1 MKLAKLKKTLAVLL
15 SAAMVFSAVP
25 VTAMA
30 EEVESE
36 AIEVSGAEE
45 TVETEEAATEEV
57 DAEIEESDESQDV
70 EVSGVEEETEAVEE
84 LDAVED
90 NDAVEEDVV
99 GDGEIEEGE
108 YDFADSTKA
117 YYKKSPAD
125 INIAG
130 LTLNFTGGQQD
141 SGHGPHGKAN
151 DTAVLK
157 LKSAAKVTFTI
168 CGYSSINSPYITAEG
183 YTPTIKDTSAI
194 LTGDDKNGKVI
205 SFDVSKG
212 GDFTAKVDN
221 GQLYLHKINVEYS
234 EETIAAGEYDFADST
249 KDYYKKNPAEINI
262 PGATFNFTGG
272 QQDSGH
278 GPHGKAGDTVELS
291 LETAATVSFTICGY
305 SSINSPYIT
314 AEGYTPSIA
323 DTSAILT
330 GDDKN
335 GKVITFNVN
344 KGGKFTAKVDNGQL
358 YLHKI
363 NVEYVGG
370 GVAMAGTYDFFD
382 KNSAY
387 YKKAPSEIEIPG
399 VSISFNGTNHTTGH
413 GPHGKEDDTITV
425 NLKEAAK
432 VYFTTC
438 GYSEAAEHYITAD
451 GYTATEKNY
460 TVDGDGSNGKTTSFY
475 VEEPGLFTAKVAS
488 KQIYLHSIRV
498 KYLTEEKFGDA
509 YIAKTFASV
518 PVVDRTNK
526 DLKAKIYKKDGTL
539 VDTVGSFDENMYM
552 GNSSTSGTVGLQKS
566 VADNLIWVDEDN
578 NTLVITPHTDK
589 DGYPL
594 IEAGESYYVTLD
606 PGLVTVNEAD
616 AGITTSTDWTFTAT
630 APEGL
635 LTTNV
640 INVGQDDTS
649 DFQTLSGAF
658 NYLRKNQADDDW
670 TINVAKGVYHE
681 RPFYYGDANITIK
694 GDSTKGEFGKDVLFT
709 WKNCDDWTGG
719 GARGRCTFLVQG
731 NGDMNMIG
739 ISMVNTFD
747 RKKDFDD
754 GSTQAETL
762 GFDGTGKLFV
772 YDCGFD
778 SHQDTLYIGKKG
790 NRSWFYKSYIA
801 GDVDFLW
808 GYPGVCLFEECSLR
822 CYADTAKET
831 PLAHLI
837 ASRTEVKDKAN
848 LGANKGFVIMNSTIQ
863 MDKGVTVTYARN
875 SGADTNAAI
884 FNNKFIGEGTLNPA
898 LYGSAPG
905 YEERDINN
913 DLIVGYMDGDNTY
926 NGTKVDTKERL
937 EHCGA
942 LSPRMQNR
950 EYSGR
955 YVILNRGYDFTSEKF
970 VTAKNIWDATAL
982 ATELGIATTADD
994 SAKQIFVEP
1003 VGYKNVIGGDSVLYK
1018 AYNMSGKEV
1027 TDNATW
1033 SVTEVDADD
1042 PKATGNTAAVD
1053 ASMDATVKG
1062 KLNTKLTTRSK
1073 VTVTATLDGKSDDG
1087 LCTVIPEYVPAD
1099 TVQLSL
1105 VSGAVDLYGTKT
1117 LGGVLSCSTNDQDDV
1132 TVTETTWTTS
1142 ASANALF
1149 YDEATKTFV
1158 DKVTT
1163 KTCSVMV
1170 YGAGSG
1176 KATITASTKDGG
1188 SDTFELTVYDDQ
1200 TVWLPFVAGVLV
1212 NTDVQSGKWGT
1223 FNGMFI
1229 DTVTYKGKVG
1239 MKNSSSTR
1247 TQTRNAI
1254 LNFPVN
1260 YDATVKVTLDAAPTT
1275 PITAALIEAGS
1286 REYQGLDII
1295 TNTNITWDE
1304 ATLTYTIDHKAAD
1317 AKAASVTEPADS
1329 AKAAQ
1334 GPDAGIPATELAKA
1348 QYLQLDFGKKDVYTT
1363 KYVITKPGHVDIEDV
1378 ADDNVEM
1385 AVDSVTLSRETLRID
1400 EGASYK
1406 VTATAKYSDGKTT
1419 NEVTWSSDDE
1429 SIATVAAD
1437 GTITGVKEGVTTI
1450 TASKDAQSDSVEVT
1464 VKKPGRAV
1472 ITDKAQWITDDMYA
1486 DKIAA
1491 EKMDTRPVDTK
1502 DGLITFVPSILAT
1515 TGKSKSRVDADSAP
1529 VKFDDNNEYTRNINM
1544 QAGMEDVE
1552 GKNSGAYFE
1561 FETADAAEVVVFWK
1575 SSSGSA
1581 GGRKMG
1587 IVKVDGDTTTIID
1600 EDEEDFDIDAESG
1613 KTVAMALVKKFSL
1626 TEGGLYRIGATS
1638 GGAKIYAI
1646 KVAVGGS
1653 VEPGPGPKPE
1663 PTPDEPGTVSGD
1675 TVDKTGDPV
1684 LSEKTVAE
1692 VSANYA
1698 DMAAASAKGAA
1709 DRTVVV
1715 KGAVSDNGVLIQN
1728 YKKGKVKSITI
1739 STNSVS
1745 DCRVTVN
1752 AKVKVFLPAGFGGV
1766 GAISNMTGVGK
1777 TKPLKVNKKGAVSL
1791 KAFKGVSKYDVT
1803 FTGASGKITITVVN
1817 LAFDKAL
1824 KKLQVSANAIL
1835 TVRPTLQAGKVND
1848 IKAGAGFLNGVWM
1861 VDKTIISK
1869 PGQTVSGKNGAK
1881 VTLNANGTVTVT
1893 NVVNKNV
1900 KLTYMLNGK
1909 KYVTALKVQ
1918 KKASGSEGAYQTA
1931 GLLK

>member
-884 FNNKFIGEGTLNPA
+884 FNNEFTGEGTLNPA

-942 LSPRMQNR
+942 LCPRMQNR

-1042 PKATGNTAAVD
+1042 PKATGNTTAVD

-1239 MKNSSSTR
+1239 MKNSSPTR
-1247 TQTRNAI
+1247 MQTRNAI

-1260 YDATVKVTLDAAPTT
+1260 YDATVKVTLDSAPGT
-1275 PITAALIEAGS
+1275 PITAENVGS
-1286 REYQGLDII
+1286 RVYAGLDTIN
-1295 TNTNITWDE
+1295 NTNISWD
-1304 ATLTYTIDHKAAD
+1304 ADTLTYTIDHKAAD
-1317 AKAASVTEPADS
+1317 AKAASVTEPAAKD
-1329 AKAAQ
+1329 KAAQ
-1334 GPDAGIPATELAKA
+1334 GPDAGIAEGELAKA
-1348 QYLQLDFGKKDVYTT
+1348 QYLQLSYGSKDVYVT
-1363 KYVITKPGHVDIEDV
+1363 KYVITKPGHQDIEDV

-1406 VTATAKYSDGKTT
+1406 VTATAKYPDGKTT
-1419 NEVTWSSDDE
+1419 TDVTWSSDDE

-1450 TASKDAQSDSVEVT
+1450 TASKDAQSDTVEVT

-1600 EDEEDFDIDAESG
+1600 EDEEDFDIDAETG

-1626 TEGGLYRIGATS
+1626 AEGGLYRIGATS

-1835 TVRPTLQAGKVND
+1835 TVRPTLQAGKLND

-1909 KYVTALKVQ
+1909 KYTTALKVQ

>member
-1 MKLAKLKKTLAVLL
+1 MKLAKLKKTLAVML

-30 EEVESE
+30 DVVESE

-57 DAEIEESDESQDV
+57 DAEIEEATESQDV

-84 LDAVED
+84 LDAVEEDDLVYISSEEALSEESVLGSGSAYGTVTWDWTTDGAGD
-90 NDAVEEDVV
+90 NAKAVNIQGADATGTFVADTTDLTEE
-99 GDGEIEEGE
+99 
-108 YDFADSTKA
+108 FST
-117 YYKKSPAD
+117 
-125 INIAG
+125 
-130 LTLNFTGGQQD
+130 LR
-141 SGHGPHGKAN
+141 
-151 DTAVLK
+151 V
-157 LKSAAKVTFTI
+157 SAAVAGTNIKLAYNAA
-168 CGYSSINSPYITAEG
+168 GYAQFN
-183 YTPTIKDTSAI
+183 KDT
-194 LTGDDKNGKVI
+194 
-205 SFDVSKG
+205 
-212 GDFTAKVDN
+212 
-221 GQLYLHKINVEYS
+221 KITVPL
-234 EETIAAGEYDFADST
+234 GE
-249 KDYYKKNPAEINI
+249 
-262 PGATFNFTGG
+262 
-272 QQDSGH
+272 
-278 GPHGKAGDTVELS
+278 
-291 LETAATVSFTICGY
+291 
-305 SSINSPYIT
+305 
-314 AEGYTPSIA
+314 
-323 DTSAILT
+323 
-330 GDDKN
+330 
-335 GKVITFNVN
+335 
-344 KGGKFTAKVDNGQL
+344 
-358 YLHKI
+358 
-363 NVEYVGG
+363 
-370 GVAMAGTYDFFD
+370 
-382 KNSAY
+382 
-387 YKKAPSEIEIPG
+387 G
-399 VSISFNGTNHTTGH
+399 VS
-413 GPHGKEDDTITV
+413 TV
-425 NLKEAAK
+425 TVVAYPGQYKYK
-432 VYFTTC
+432 
-438 GYSEAAEHYITAD
+438 
-451 GYTATEKNY
+451 
-460 TVDGDGSNGKTTSFY
+460 VDGDAANANTYTMTKTLDAAGSIDIVATGTAYLYSISVATTMKPVFGTVKWDFAGDQKSFTDIKDANGTIAGTVTSGKVPDILKTLSVNAVGGRLRPNGNSAQLAEGSKLFVPLGNGKNVVTVVGYDGYFSH
-475 VEEPGLFTAKVAS
+475 KVDGVDATLEYTCIKES
-488 KQIYLHSIRV
+488 TGNEYLVIESTNNNDYIVSITN
-498 KYLTEEKFGDA
+498 KISGYEILTGDA
-509 YIAKTFASV
+509 YIAKTFDAAPIV
-518 PVVDRTNK
+518 NRENK

-539 VDTVGSFDENMYM
+539 VDTIGSFDENMYM
-552 GNSSTSGTVGLQKS
+552 GNSSSAGVVGLQKS
-566 VADNLIWVDEDN
+566 VADNLIWVDEDAN
-578 NTLVITPHTDK
+578 ALVITPHTDK
-589 DGYPL
+589 DGYSP
-594 IEAGESYYVTLD
+594 IEAGEEYYVILD
-606 PGLVTVNEAD
+606 EGLVTVNGAD
-616 AGITTSTDWTFTAT
+616 AAINSPADWTFTAT
-630 APEGL
+630 APADLAEKHE
-635 LTTNV
+635 
-640 INVGQDDTS
+640 INVGQDDTA

-658 NYLRKNQADDDW
+658 NYLRKNSADGDW
-670 TINVAKGVYHE
+670 KINVAKGVYHE

-694 GDSTKGEFGKDVLFT
+694 GASAEGDFGKDVLFT

-731 NGDMNMIG
+731 KCNMNMIG
-739 ISMVNTFD
+739 ISMENTYD
-747 RKKDFDD
+747 RHADGDD

-762 GFDGTGKLFV
+762 AFDATGKLFV

-837 ASRTEVKDKAN
+837 ASRTEVKDAAN

-863 MDKGVTVTYARN
+863 MDKNVTVTYARN

-905 YEERDINN
+905 YEEKDINN

-926 NGTKVDTKERL
+926 NGTKVDTKDRL

-942 LSPRMQNR
+942 LCPRMQNR

-982 ATELGIATTADD
+982 ANELGIATTADD

-1003 VGYKNVIGGDSVLYK
+1003 VGYKNVIGGDSVQYK
-1018 AYNMSGKEV
+1018 AYDMNGTEV
-1027 TDNATW
+1027 TDGATW
-1033 SVTEVDADD
+1033 SVTEVDANDA
-1042 PKATGNTAAVD
+1042 KATGNTAAVD

-1062 KLNTKLTTRSK
+1062 KLNTKLHTRSK

-1117 LGGVLSCSTNDQDDV
+1117 IGGVLSCSTNDQDDV

-1149 YDEATKTFV
+1149 YDEATKKFV

-1239 MKNSSSTR
+1239 MKNSSPTR

-1275 PITAALIEAGS
+1275 PVKADLVES
-1286 REYQGLDII
+1286 RAYQGLDTIN
-1295 TNTNITWDE
+1295 NTNITWDE

-1317 AKAASVTEPADS
+1317 AKAASVTEPAAD

-1334 GPDAGIPATELAKA
+1334 GPDAGIPAAELAKA
-1348 QYLQLDFGKKDVYTT
+1348 QYLQLAYGSKDVYVT
-1363 KYVITKPGHVDIEDV
+1363 KYVITKPGHQDIEDV
-1378 ADDNVEM
+1378 ADDSVEM
-1385 AVDSVTLSRETLRID
+1385 AVDSVTLNRETLRID

-1406 VTATAKYSDGKTT
+1406 VSATAKYPDGKTT
-1419 NEVTWSSDDE
+1419 TDVTWSSNDE

-1491 EKMDTRPVDTK
+1491 DKMDTRPVDTE
-1502 DGLITFVPSILAT
+1502 DGFITFTPSIVDN
-1515 TGKSKSRVDADSAP
+1515 TGKCKSRVDADSAP

-1544 QAGMEDVE
+1544 QAGMNDVE

-1600 EDEEDFDIDAESG
+1600 EDEEDFDIDAETG

-1653 VEPGPGPKPE
+1653 VEPGPGPEPGPE
-1663 PTPDEPGTVSGD
+1663 PTPDEPGSVSGD

-1684 LSEKTVAE
+1684 LSEKTAAE

-1869 PGQTVSGKNGAK
+1869 PGVPVSGKNGAK

-1893 NVVNKNV
+1893 NVAGKGNV

-1918 KKASGSEGAYQTA
+1918 KKASGLEGAYQTA